1 METVRSG
8 KELCDGFFHD
18 LLDDDGVDPSIA
30 ALLNELYTRG
40 QLTKEAILQG
50 LEALRREVEHGSES

>member
-8 KELCDGFFHD
+8 KELCDVFFHD

-30 ALLNELYTRG
+30 GLLNELYTSG
-40 QLTKEAILQG
+40 ELTKEAILEG
-50 LEALRREVEHGSES
+50 LEALRRDVEDGPES